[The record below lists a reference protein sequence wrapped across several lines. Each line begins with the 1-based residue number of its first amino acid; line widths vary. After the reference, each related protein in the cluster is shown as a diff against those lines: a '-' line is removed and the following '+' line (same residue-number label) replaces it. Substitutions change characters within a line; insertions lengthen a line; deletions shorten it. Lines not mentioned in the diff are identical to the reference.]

1 MNAIMKSFVLVAIL
15 AQTSVVSALPEKQ
28 ESARGEPPRV
38 ELAILLDTSGSMQ
51 GLLDQAKNRLWD
63 VVNTMATARKH
74 GVIPDLWVALYEYG
88 KQSLTAES
96 GWIRQIVP
104 LSQDLDLISTE
115 LFKLTTNGGDEFCG
129 QAISRAV
136 TNLKWST
143 GNSYRAIFIAGN
155 EPFTQGSVDYVGACK
170 TAISKGIIVNTL
182 HCGNEGQGRA
192 GKWDHAALLSDGKFF
207 NIDHNK
213 TAQSIPTPQDGR
225 IRELNKKLNTTYLP
239 FGHRGQEK
247 AKVQQYADKKAM
259 EAPAQADVER
269 ALSKGTALYSNS
281 SWDLIDAIKN
291 TKFRLKDVKESDL
304 PVEMRKMTLKEREA
318 YVQKKAKERK
328 AIQDELGKLGKERAR
343 FIEKQMKNS
352 GVETFS
358 SAVKRT
364 LESQM
369 KAKGF
374 LFEK

>member
-1 MNAIMKSFVLVAIL
+1 MNAILKSFVFVAVL
-15 AQTSVVSALPEKQ
+15 AQTSLASAMPEKQ
-28 ESARGEPPRV
+28 ESAKVEPPRV
-38 ELAILLDTSGSMQ
+38 ELAILLDTSGSMD
-51 GLLDQAKNRLWD
+51 GLLAQAKNRLWD

-88 KQSLTAES
+88 KQSLTPES

-115 LFKLTTNGGDEFCG
+115 LFNLTTNGGDEFCG

-170 TAISKGIIVNTL
+170 TAIGKGIIINTL
-182 HCGNEGQGRA
+182 HCGNEGQGRS

-213 TAQSIPTPQDGR
+213 TAQSIPTPQDAR
-225 IRELNKKLNTTYLP
+225 IRELNKKLNTTYVAYGRL
-239 FGHRGQEK
+239 GAEK
-247 AKVQQYADKKAM
+247 KARQRAADKAS
-259 EAPAQADVER
+259 ESAPAEADVDR
-269 ALSKGTALYSNS
+269 ALSKGSGLYENS
-281 SWDLIDAIKN
+281 SWDLVDALEK
-291 TKFRLKDVKESDL
+291 KKVKLKDVKEDQL
-304 PVEMRKMTLKEREA
+304 PKEMKKMTLKEREV
-318 YVQKKAKERK
+318 YVEKKTKERK
-328 AIQDELGKLGKERAR
+328 ALQDELTKLGKERAK
-343 FIEKQMKNS
+343 FIEKELKNS

-364 LESQM
+364 LQNQM

-374 LFEK
+374 VFEK